1 MRNFK
6 KGDSVRLVT
15 AMGRKNILKYG
26 KMLVLKVTSRSAAWA
41 SGYSPNEPSK
51 ETIVDVKLSNGEI
64 TWFPIEDLTKG
75 PMMGRIT
82 LNTRKLY

>member
-6 KGDSVRLVT
+6 KGDLVRLVT

-26 KMLVLKVTSRSAAWA
+26 KMLVLRVSTRSNYAGYDTS
-41 SGYSPNEPSK
+41 EFQ
-51 ETIVDVKLSNGEI
+51 TLVDVKLINGEI

-82 LNTRKLY
+82 LNTRKMY